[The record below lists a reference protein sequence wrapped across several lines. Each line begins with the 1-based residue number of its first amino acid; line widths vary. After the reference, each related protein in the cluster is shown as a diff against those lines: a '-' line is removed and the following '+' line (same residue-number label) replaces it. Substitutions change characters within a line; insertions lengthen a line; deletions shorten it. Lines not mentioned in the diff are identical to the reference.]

1 MKRPTW
7 VTVIGVLAI
16 IFGCLGVMNATSTIM
31 LPRML
36 EFQKSFMQSIL
47 SSIPAQPQGPGGKD
61 VAAAFES
68 FWGPVPGWF
77 HAWSLAAGLLGLALS
92 ILYMYAAISLLQT
105 KRHAVKLF
113 YVCSGAAMVLA
124 LARGC
129 AAAYALR
136 LIGFNVLMGSTT
148 SLAFHAVL
156 LLVVA
161 TNDKSAFREPA
172 AAAPTA

>member
-7 VTVIGVLAI
+7 VTVVGVLAI

-31 LPRML
+31 LPRMI
-36 EFQKSFMQSIL
+36 EFQKSFMQSMV
-47 SSIPAQPQGPGGKD
+47 SSMPKQPQGPEPKD

-68 FWGPVPGWF
+68 FLGPVPGWF
-77 HAWSLAAGLLGLALS
+77 HAWSLAVGLLGLALS
-92 ILYMYAAISLLQT
+92 VVYMYAAISLLQT
-105 KRHAVKLF
+105 KRQAIKLF
-113 YVCSGAAMVLA
+113 YLCSGAAMVLA

-136 LIGFNVLMGSTT
+136 LMGLNVLMGSTA
-148 SLAFHAVL
+148 SLAFHFVL

-161 TNDKSAFREPA
+161 TNDTSVFREPA
-172 AAAPTA
+172 AGSPAA